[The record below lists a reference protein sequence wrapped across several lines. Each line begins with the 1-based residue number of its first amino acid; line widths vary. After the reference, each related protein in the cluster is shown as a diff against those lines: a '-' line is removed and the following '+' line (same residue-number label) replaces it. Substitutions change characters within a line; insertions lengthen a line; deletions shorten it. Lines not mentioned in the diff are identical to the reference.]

1 MDLGRDKI
9 NEELSVGSKRV
20 GIGIGI
26 GREREL
32 FPEVFESWRNMRG
45 RVWNQRLNGSAEA
58 PVPPSNRKHYHS
70 RSHPSQLSPQQQLWT
85 LAPYQPTSYIGYFFV
100 IIKHTKQTKKMNRII
115 KRKKL
120 NLCFGFSFLI

>member
-32 FPEVFESWRNMRG
+32 FPEVFES
-45 RVWNQRLNGSAEA
+45 
-58 PVPPSNRKHYHS
+58 
-70 RSHPSQLSPQQQLWT
+70 
-85 LAPYQPTSYIGYFFV
+85 
-100 IIKHTKQTKKMNRII
+100 
-115 KRKKL
+115 
-120 NLCFGFSFLI
+120 